1 LIQKCYKKQHK
12 RRKQTKLEP
21 KRNMYEHNTEQD
33 TINLKTK
40 RAGVKMVSSL
50 RRREI
55 QSGEDRN
62 IFNEYDDDGPVVITP
77 VMCINICTL
86 LIIWFVIILYL
97 LYIYICV
104 HVYKKLSRICFW
116 F

>member
-1 LIQKCYKKQHK
+1 VRINKKATRSNTKEQN
-12 RRKQTKLEP
+12 KQKLEQ
-21 KRNMYEHNTEQD
+21 KRNIYEHNTEQD

-62 IFNEYDDDGPVVITP
+62 IFNKYDDDGPVVITP
-77 VMCINICTL
+77 VMCINIYAHCSSFGL
-86 LIIWFVIILYL
+86 
-97 LYIYICV
+97 
-104 HVYKKLSRICFW
+104 
-116 F
+116 